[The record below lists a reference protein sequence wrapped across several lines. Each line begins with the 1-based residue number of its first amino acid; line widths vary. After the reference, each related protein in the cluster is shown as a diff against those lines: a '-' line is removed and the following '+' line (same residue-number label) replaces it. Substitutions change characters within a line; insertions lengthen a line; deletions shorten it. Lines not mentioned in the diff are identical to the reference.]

1 MFECGDS
8 FAESLYPAEMRL
20 VPRLLVLA
28 VTASVTVTG
37 FAVPAISATD
47 PGAQGAT
54 VGTCASGESAAT
66 GVRAILTPGAPL
78 VEDAAFNTDDP
89 DAPDNPLELIRF
101 PDEAGLWDAT
111 GFVSAESLIA
121 GVDLSVPAISA
132 FAFTGPERWDTE
144 VSDSVVRLYC
154 GLFDRHPDAFELEY
168 WVGRYRNGLPLVTI
182 AEAFTHSQEFV
193 ARYGVVSDAGLVRV
207 LFDDVLGREANAET
221 VSLLTAAL
229 ASGEEHRGQTVVR
242 FTESAEYV
250 QSTGTASPV
259 KPILPYPDEGSGRR
273 IIYTN
278 GGQRVWLINATGEL
292 HKTHQ
297 VTGRRG
303 IPAVG
308 RYRIYSMSRYAWA
321 PYDGI
326 TMEFMVRFAR
336 GEWPYGFHSIPVWP
350 DKKPLQVPAKL
361 GTHGSG
367 GCVRQL
373 WDDAEAVFGWSTLGT
388 RVIVTP

>member
-1 MFECGDS
+1 MGERGVPYHAS
-8 FAESLYPAEMRL
+8 MR
-20 VPRLLVLA
+20 VMPRLLVLA
-28 VTASVTVTG
+28 ATASVAVAG
-37 FAVPAISATD
+37 FAVPAL
-47 PGAQGAT
+47 GASDSGVTPASE
-54 VGTCASGESAAT
+54 GTCAVDRTAT
-66 GVRAILTPGAPL
+66 SGVRAVLTPGAPL
-78 VEDAAFNTDDP
+78 VEDVAFNTADP
-89 DAPDNPLELIRF
+89 DAAGSPLELIRF
-101 PDEAGLWDAT
+101 PDEAGLWDAA
-111 GFVSAESLIA
+111 GFVSANSLTA
-121 GVDLSVPAISA
+121 VVDLSVSDSGV

-154 GLFDRHPDAFELEY
+154 GLFDRHPDAFEVEY

-193 ARYGVVSDAGLVRV
+193 ARYGVVSDAGLVAF
-207 LFDDVLGREANAET
+207 LFKDVLGRESNAAT

-250 QSTGTASPV
+250 QHTGTASPV
-259 KPILPYPDEGSGRR
+259 KPILPYPDVGSGRR

-278 GGQRVWLINATGEL
+278 GGQRVWLIDATGEL

-350 DKKPLQVPAKL
+350 NKKPLQVPAKL

-373 WDDAEAVFGWSTLGT
+373 WDDAEAVFDWSTVGT

>member
-1 MFECGDS
+1 LFLLVTTTLVAVGMLAAPAIAESDSDAGDS
-8 FAESLYPAEMRL
+8 TPGNCDLEGGSSRG
-20 VPRLLVLA
+20 V
-28 VTASVTVTG
+28 
-37 FAVPAISATD
+37 SAY
-47 PGAQGAT
+47 
-54 VGTCASGESAAT
+54 
-66 GVRAILTPGAPL
+66 LTPGVPL
-78 VEDAAFNTDDP
+78 GEDAAFNREDP
-89 DAPDNPLELIRF
+89 DAEEYPLELIRF
-101 PDEAGLWDAT
+101 PDEAGLWDSA
-111 GFVSAESLIA
+111 GFVSPDLFSP
-121 GVDLSVPAISA
+121 GVDLGVPAVRA
-132 FAFTGPERWDTE
+132 FAFTGPERLDRE
-144 VSDSVVRLYC
+144 ISDSIVRLYC
-154 GLFDRHPDAFELEY
+154 GLFDRRPDAFELEY

-182 AEAFTHSQEFV
+182 AEAFTHSRDFV
-193 ARYGVVSDAGLVRV
+193 GRYGRVTNDGLLR
-207 LFDDVLGREANAET
+207 LLYTDVLGREPNAD
-221 VSLLTAAL
+221 TASMLKVAL
-229 ASGEEHRGQTVVR
+229 ISGEEHRGQTIVR
-242 FTESAEYV
+242 FTESSEFV
-250 QSTGTASPV
+250 KRTGTVSPE
-259 KPILPYPDEGSGRR
+259 KPILPYPDIGSGRR

-278 GGQRVWLINATGEL
+278 GGQRVWLIDATGEL

-350 DKKPLQVPAKL
+350 DKKPLQINAKL

-373 WDDAEAVFGWSTLGT
+373 WDDAELVFEWSTIGT

>member
-1 MFECGDS
+1 
-8 FAESLYPAEMRL
+8 MRL
-20 VPRLLVLA
+20 MPRLLVLA
-28 VTASVTVTG
+28 ATASVAVAG
-37 FAVPAISATD
+37 FAVPALAASDSGTSRAS
-47 PGAQGAT
+47 
-54 VGTCASGESAAT
+54 VGSCGNDQPAAS

-89 DAPDNPLELIRF
+89 DAAENPLALIRF
-101 PDEAGLWDAT
+101 PDEAGLWDAA
-111 GFVSAESLIA
+111 GFVSAESLA
-121 GVDLSVPAISA
+121 SVVDLSVPNISA
-132 FAFTGPERWDTE
+132 FAFTGPERPDTE
-144 VSDSVVRLYC
+144 ISDSIVRLYC
-154 GLFDRHPDAFELEY
+154 GLFDRHPDAFEVEY

-193 ARYGVVSDAGLVRV
+193 ARYGVVSDAGLVRL
-207 LFDDVLGREANAET
+207 LFNDVLGRESNAET
-221 VSLLTAAL
+221 VSMLIGAL
-229 ASGEEHRGQTVVR
+229 AAGDEHRGQTVVR

-250 QSTGTASPV
+250 RSTGTASPV
-259 KPILPYPDEGSGRR
+259 KPILPYPDIGSGRR
-273 IIYTN
+273 IVYTN

-303 IPAVG
+303 IPSVG

-373 WDDAEAVFGWSTLGT
+373 WDDAEAVFEWATLGT

>member
-1 MFECGDS
+1 MR
-8 FAESLYPAEMRL
+8 SLPRFLIL
-20 VPRLLVLA
+20 VA
-28 VTASVTVTG
+28 TASVAIG
-37 FAVPAISATD
+37 MLALPALGSSPVLGSSDSDKGSPI
-47 PGAQGAT
+47 Q
-54 VGTCASGESAAT
+54 GTCALERAA
-66 GVRAILTPGAPL
+66 VNDLRSFLTPG
-78 VEDAAFNTDDP
+78 VSRGEDAAFNLEDP
-89 DAPDNPLELIRF
+89 DAEEYPLELIRF
-101 PDEAGLWDAT
+101 PDEAGLWDSA
-111 GFVSAESLIA
+111 GFVSPDLFSA
-121 GVDLSVPAISA
+121 GVDLSVPAVRA
-132 FAFTGPERWDTE
+132 FAFTGPERPDRE
-144 VSDSVVRLYC
+144 ISDSIVRLYC
-154 GLFDRHPDAFELEY
+154 GLFDRSPDAFELEY

-182 AEAFTHSQEFV
+182 AEAFTHSRDFV
-193 ARYGVVSDAGLVRV
+193 GRYGRVTDGGLVD
-207 LFDDVLGREANAET
+207 LLYTDVLEREPNTAT
-221 VSLLTAAL
+221 VAMLTSAL
-229 ASGEEHRGQTVVR
+229 GSGEEHRGQTIVR
-242 FTESAEYV
+242 FTESAEFV
-250 QSTGTASPV
+250 ARTGTVSPA
-259 KPILPYPDEGSGRR
+259 KPILPYPDVGSGRR

-308 RYRIYSMSRYAWA
+308 RYRVYSMSRYAWA

-350 DKKPLQVPAKL
+350 DKKPLQVAAKL

-373 WDDAEAVFGWSTLGT
+373 WDDAESVFEWATVGT

>member
-1 MFECGDS
+1 
-8 FAESLYPAEMRL
+8 MRL
-20 VPRLLVLA
+20 LPRLSVLA
-28 VTASVTVTG
+28 ATAAIGVAG
-37 FAVPAISATD
+37 FAAPVLGATD
-47 PGAQGAT
+47 T
-54 VGTCASGESAAT
+54 VEASTSGTCSSGADSAS
-66 GVRAILTPGAPL
+66 GVRAVLTPEGPL
-78 VEDAAFNTDDP
+78 VEDVAFNTDDP
-89 DAPDNPLELIRF
+89 DAEANPLELIRF
-101 PDEAGLWDAT
+101 PDEAGLWNAA
-111 GFVSAESLIA
+111 GLVSTDSLSA
-121 GVDLSVPAISA
+121 GIDLSVPAIRA

-144 VSDSVVRLYC
+144 VSDSLVRLYC
-154 GLFDRHPDAFELEY
+154 GLFDRYPDAFELEY

-182 AEAFTHSQEFV
+182 AEAFTHSNEFV
-193 ARYGVVSDAGLVRV
+193 ARHGAVSDAGLVHM
-207 LFDDVLGREANAET
+207 LFDDVLGRQPSAAT
-221 VSLLTAAL
+221 VSMLTTL
-229 ASGEEHRGQTVVR
+229 VSSGAEHRGQTVVR
-242 FTESAEYV
+242 FTESAEYIRN
-250 QSTGTASPV
+250 TATASPV
-259 KPILPYPDEGSGRR
+259 KPILPYPDVGSGRR

-278 GGQRVWLINATGEL
+278 GGQRVWMINATGEL

-308 RYRIYSMSRYAWA
+308 RYKVYSMSRYAWA

-373 WDDAEAVFGWSTLGT
+373 WDDAEAVFGWSTIGT

>member
-1 MFECGDS
+1 M
-8 FAESLYPAEMRL
+8 
-20 VPRLLVLA
+20 PRLLVL
-28 VTASVTVTG
+28 
-37 FAVPAISATD
+37 
-47 PGAQGAT
+47 GAT
-54 VGTCASGESAAT
+54 SAMALSVLAMPATAASESGQTTETETSCTTTQSAAT
-66 GVRAILTPGAPL
+66 GVRAILTPGTPL
-78 VEDAAFNTDDP
+78 AEDQAFNTDDP
-89 DAPDNPLELIRF
+89 DAVNNPLELIRF
-101 PDEAGLWDAT
+101 PDEAGLWDAA
-111 GFVSAESLIA
+111 GFVSADSVTGGVSLSIP
-121 GVDLSVPAISA
+121 DIKA

-144 VSDSVVRLYC
+144 VSDSIVRLYC
-154 GLFDRHPDAFELEY
+154 SLYDRHPDAFELEY

-182 AEAFTHSQEFV
+182 AEAFTHSEEFV
-193 ARYGVVSDAGLVRV
+193 ARYGAVSDAGLVHL
-207 LFDDVLGREANAET
+207 LFNDVLGRESNAET
-221 VSLLTAAL
+221 TAMLTSAL
-229 ASGEEHRGQTVVR
+229 GSGDEHRGQTVVR
-242 FTESAEYV
+242 FTESSEYI
-250 QSTGTASPV
+250 QRTGTAAPV
-259 KPILPYPDEGSGRR
+259 KPVLPYPDIGSGRR
-273 IIYTN
+273 IVYTN

-308 RYRIYSMSRYAWA
+308 RYRVYSMSRYAWA

-350 DKKPLQVPAKL
+350 DKSPLQDPAKL

-373 WDDAEAVFGWSTLGT
+373 WDDAEAVFDWATVGT

>member
-1 MFECGDS
+1 MR
-8 FAESLYPAEMRL
+8 SLSRL
-20 VPRLLVLA
+20 SVLV
-28 VTASVTVTG
+28 TTVTV
-37 FAVPAISATD
+37 AVGMLALPALGSSGADIASSTSGTCVSE
-47 PGAQGAT
+47 GAQ
-54 VGTCASGESAAT
+54 VG
-66 GVRAILTPGAPL
+66 GVRASLTPGTQL
-78 VEDAAFNTDDP
+78 SEDVAFNSEDP
-89 DAPDNPLELIRF
+89 DAEEYPLELIRF
-101 PDEAGLWDAT
+101 PDEAGLWNSA
-111 GFVSAESLIA
+111 GFGSPDQLSA
-121 GVDLSVPAISA
+121 GVDLSVPAVNA
-132 FAFTGPERWDTE
+132 FAFTGPERHDGE
-144 VSDSVVRLYC
+144 ISDSVVRLYC
-154 GLFDRHPDAFELEY
+154 GLFDRLPDAFELEY

-182 AEAFTHSQEFV
+182 AEAFTHSRDFV
-193 ARYGVVSDAGLVRV
+193 GRYGRVTNGGLVNLLYTEV
-207 LFDDVLGREANAET
+207 LDREPNAAT
-221 VSLLTAAL
+221 SSMLKAAL
-229 ASGEEHRGQTVVR
+229 ATGEEHRGQTIVR
-242 FTESAEYV
+242 FTESAEFV
-250 QSTGTASPV
+250 RRTGTASPV
-259 KPILPYPDEGSGRR
+259 KPILPYPDIGSGRR

-350 DKKPLQVPAKL
+350 DKKPLQVAAKL

-373 WDDAEAVFGWSTLGT
+373 WDDAESVFEWSTVGT

>member
-1 MFECGDS
+1 
-8 FAESLYPAEMRL
+8 MRL
-20 VPRLLVLA
+20 LPRFLVLVA
-28 VTASVTVTG
+28 TVSVATG
-37 FAVPAISATD
+37 MLALPAFGSSPALGSPDSD
-47 PGAQGAT
+47 PGSETHGSCTSEQST
-54 VGTCASGESAAT
+54 VDNLGSF
-66 GVRAILTPGAPL
+66 LTPGVSRA
-78 VEDAAFNTDDP
+78 EDVAFNLEDP
-89 DAPDNPLELIRF
+89 DAEESPLELIRF
-101 PDEAGLWDAT
+101 PDEAGLWDSA
-111 GFVSAESLIA
+111 GFVSPDLFAT
-121 GVDLSVPAISA
+121 GVDLSVPAVRA
-132 FAFTGPERWDTE
+132 FAFTGPERPDRE
-144 VSDSVVRLYC
+144 ISDSIVRLYC
-154 GLFDRHPDAFELEY
+154 GLFDRSPDAFELEY

-182 AEAFTHSQEFV
+182 AEAFTHSRDFV
-193 ARYGVVSDAGLVRV
+193 ERYGRVTDGGLID
-207 LFDDVLGREANAET
+207 LLYSDVLDRDPNTAT
-221 VSLLTAAL
+221 VAMLNSAL
-229 ASGEEHRGQTVVR
+229 RSGEEHRGQTIVR
-242 FTESAEYV
+242 FTESDEFV
-250 QSTGTASPV
+250 QRTSTVSPV
-259 KPILPYPDEGSGRR
+259 KPILPYPDIGSGRR

-336 GEWPYGFHSIPVWP
+336 GEWPYGFHSIPIWP
-350 DKKPLQVPAKL
+350 DKKPLQVAAKL

-373 WDDAEAVFGWSTLGT
+373 WDDAESVFEWSTIGT

>member
-1 MFECGDS
+1 
-8 FAESLYPAEMRL
+8 
-20 VPRLLVLA
+20 
-28 VTASVTVTG
+28 
-37 FAVPAISATD
+37 
-47 PGAQGAT
+47 
-54 VGTCASGESAAT
+54 
-66 GVRAILTPGAPL
+66 VR
-78 VEDAAFNTDDP
+78 
-89 DAPDNPLELIRF
+89 
-101 PDEAGLWDAT
+101 
-111 GFVSAESLIA
+111 
-121 GVDLSVPAISA
+121 A

-144 VSDSVVRLYC
+144 ISDSIVRLHC

-182 AEAFTHSQEFV
+182 AEAFTHAQEYV
-193 ARYGVVSDAGLVRV
+193 ARYGVASDSGLVHF
-207 LFDDVLGREANAET
+207 LFRDVLGREPNAVT
-221 VSLLTAAL
+221 ASMLTSSLR
-229 ASGEEHRGQTVVR
+229 SGEEHRGQVVVR

-250 QSTGTASPV
+250 RRTGTASPV
-259 KPILPYPDEGSGRR
+259 KPILPYPDVGSGRR

-278 GGQRVWLINATGEL
+278 GGQRVWLINGTGEL
-292 HKTHQ
+292 FKTHQ

-303 IPAVG
+303 IPSVG

-326 TMEFMVRFAR
+326 TMEYMVRFAR

-350 DKKPLQVPAKL
+350 DKRPLQVPAKL

-373 WDDAEAVFGWSTLGT
+373 WDDAEVVFGWSTLGT